1 MPPALGDQGSAEA
14 VRVRGGSGWVT
25 AGQVGDRN
33 PRKSRPR
40 SLGLD
45 GPGRTAH
52 LAVCHYMGA
61 ATAVRL
67 AARLPAT
74 SPAPA

>member
-1 MPPALGDQGSAEA
+1 M
-14 VRVRGGSGWVT
+14 T

-40 SLGLD
+40 SLGPD

>member
-1 MPPALGDQGSAEA
+1 M
-14 VRVRGGSGWVT
+14 T

-67 AARLPAT
+67 ATRLPAT
-74 SPAPA
+74 SPAPAWPEPSGGSVSDAPCKQGNCLD

>member
-1 MPPALGDQGSAEA
+1 M
-14 VRVRGGSGWVT
+14 T
-25 AGQVGDRN
+25 AGQVGDRS